1 MAAEGMTARDE
12 RAGRNQQILADRTA
26 EVILHEQ
33 RRLLLLLLLACGDR
47 GWSVEG
53 GSFD

>member
-1 MAAEGMTARDE
+1 MAAKGVAARDE

-26 EVILHEQ
+26 EVVLLKQ
-33 RRLLLLLLLACGDR
+33 GRLLLLLLLACGDC

-53 GSFD
+53 GSFA